1 MSIYSQI
8 QWPPVSRDLFLKTF
22 VQFFLIPPLSVRTFQ
37 HVAGLVQGVIDAIP
51 SDWRVSPELLGSYPA
66 GSDVR
71 PLASKC
77 GLLTSRE
84 LEITD
89 TSKDATSLLEDLASG
104 SVSAEEAVTAY
115 AKRAAVAHQAVTC
128 LAGFYYEDA
137 RKRAIELD
145 QILKTTGKAVGPLHG
160 ELAYSTL

>member
-1 MSIYSQI
+1 M
-8 QWPPVSRDLFLKTF
+8 
-22 VQFFLIPPLSVRTFQ
+22 
-37 HVAGLVQGVIDAIP
+37 QGVIDAIP
-51 SDWRVSPELLGSYPA
+51 SDWRVSPELLASYPA

-145 QILKTTGKAVGPLHG
+145 QILKTTGKVVGPLHG
-160 ELAYSTL
+160 ELAYPALQGPFNKAQCCMQVFPLVSRSVQRLGRAETHLLTCFA